1 MLALAEAL
9 FTAGETE
16 RVIAYAV
23 PEALALAERLGD
35 RGRVLRACRLA
46 ADCRYTQGTAGAA
59 DREYRIWAERA
70 IQYAEPESIARS
82 LADLALAQAQ
92 DSQGQ
97 FQQARALR
105 LDALAVARRHVDAEA
120 LFSSAVYLLRYGAP
134 KYWEQRVRLAEEC
147 ADWPRQGAS

>member
-1 MLALAEAL
+1 MGR
-9 FTAGETE
+9 AGHSI
-16 RVIAYAV
+16 R
-23 PEALALAERLGD
+23 
-35 RGRVLRACRLA
+35 RA
-46 ADCRYTQGTAGAA
+46 G
-59 DREYRIWAERA
+59 
-70 IQYAEPESIARS
+70 SIARS

-147 ADWPRQGAS
+147 ADWPRQGASSLTLADARTGQVLTIEAPTPHDGRP